1 MPGTDAAGGFQVNQ
15 PMQALH
21 QIRLGDLNQ
30 GLHAAVQVTVHQ
42 VSTTNENLGVA
53 VVSKGVD
60 ARVLQVA
67 AQD

>member
-1 MPGTDAAGGFQVNQ
+1 
-15 PMQALH
+15 MQALH

-30 GLHAAVQVTVHQ
+30 GLHAAVQVAVHQ
-42 VSTTNENLGVA
+42 VSATNENLGVA
-53 VVSKGVD
+53 VVSKSVD